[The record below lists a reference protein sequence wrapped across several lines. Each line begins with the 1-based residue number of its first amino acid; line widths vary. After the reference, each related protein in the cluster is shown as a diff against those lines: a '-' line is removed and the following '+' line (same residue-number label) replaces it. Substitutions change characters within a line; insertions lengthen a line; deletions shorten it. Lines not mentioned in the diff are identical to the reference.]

1 MEVRTFELEFA
12 KFIQRFHQPIKETF
26 IEDTIDKRGLLSYY
40 TNARSMLDELA
51 DDVVKEFT
59 ANIDRKTAVE
69 VIAERYIQLG
79 NSCRDQG
86 VSYAD
91 MVRVFTLLKR
101 HIWLFFQE
109 SNFAGQPFDVRSI
122 VALNN
127 RTALFFDR
135 AIYHFLVGYE
145 QSARQVPSELESLYQ
160 AFIEKVRRDLAS
172 GGGTRE

>member
-1 MEVRTFELEFA
+1 METRTFELEFA
-12 KFIQRFHQPIKETF
+12 RFIQRFHQPIKETF
-26 IEDTIDKRGLLSYY
+26 IEDTMDKRGILAHYPPG
-40 TNARSMLDELA
+40 RSMLGELA
-51 DDVVKEFT
+51 DDVLKEFT
-59 ANIDRKTAVE
+59 VNVDRKTSAE
-69 VIAERYIQLG
+69 AITERYIQLG
-79 NSCRDQG
+79 NHCRDQG

-91 MVRVFTLLKR
+91 MVRALTLLKR

-145 QSARQVPSELESLYQ
+145 QKPKQALSEIESLYE
-160 AFIEKVRRDLAS
+160 AFLDKVRRDLAKGS
-172 GGGTRE
+172 ETEE